1 MSKAAPEARILVVD
15 DEPASRTG
23 LKDLLTIWGYEAVA
37 ASDGQEALQRSA
49 AWKPDLVIADLVMP
63 GLDGM
68 GLLTKLRRDYP
79 TTAVILLTGQGS
91 IDSAVRAIK
100 EGAYDYLTK
109 PVDPTRLQLILDR
122 ALERTETARE
132 PGRATRAA
140 RGDGSRVRR
149 GQA

>member
-68 GLLTKLRRDYP
+68 GLLTKLGATIRR
-79 TTAVILLTGQGS
+79 
-91 IDSAVRAIK
+91 
-100 EGAYDYLTK
+100 
-109 PVDPTRLQLILDR
+109 
-122 ALERTETARE
+122 
-132 PGRATRAA
+132 
-140 RGDGSRVRR
+140 RR
-149 GQA
+149 